1 MDDNLNEFY
10 KDLQKYKSKNKN
22 NCLNCKRNVG
32 TKFSTESWESKR
44 IFKIQCGDSVN
55 PCDLNKTFTIKQN
68 KSTYDH
74 VLVLKENL
82 QKIHIQI
89 LQLKNKL
96 VHEII
101 SEETYKESFKNLEDK
116 YKTTMIDI
124 NATQKNILLQDH
136 QYRNMHNE
144 LKNMINENKKIS
156 ETHMRINHYLD
167 KIHELKSEV
176 ANSNELIIDD
186 NGTFQL
192 HKRVLV

>member
-1 MDDNLNEFY
+1 M
-10 KDLQKYKSKNKN
+10 
-22 NCLNCKRNVG
+22 
-32 TKFSTESWESKR
+32 
-44 IFKIQCGDSVN
+44 N

-68 KSTYDH
+68 KNTYDH

-136 QYRNMHNE
+136 QYRNMLNE
-144 LKNMINENKKIS
+144 LKNM
-156 ETHMRINHYLD
+156 
-167 KIHELKSEV
+167 
-176 ANSNELIIDD
+176 
-186 NGTFQL
+186 
-192 HKRVLV
+192 

>member
-1 MDDNLNEFY
+1 M
-10 KDLQKYKSKNKN
+10 
-22 NCLNCKRNVG
+22 
-32 TKFSTESWESKR
+32 
-44 IFKIQCGDSVN
+44 N

-68 KSTYDH
+68 KNTYDH

-167 KIHELKSEV
+167 KIHELKSDV
-176 ANSNELIIDD
+176 ANSNELIDD